1 MKQLGLVLILIFL
14 VGCADSETERDYT
27 FRTELGEYDVE
38 FEAAAEWWNA
48 KDSDPWISF
57 SPKGKSVAKFGDV
70 PSGANGFTWNYK
82 TFSVIHFLWD
92 FKWHAEWYEAEWF
105 CAVARHELGH
115 VLGYPHS
122 NDPDDVMFIP
132 IKISCPP

>member
-1 MKQLGLVLILIFL
+1 MKQLGMVLILIFL
-14 VGCADSETERDYT
+14 VGCADNDRDYT

-38 FEAAAEWWNA
+38 FEAAADWWNA

-57 SPKGKSVAKFGDV
+57 SPNGKSVAKFGDLPTGV
-70 PSGANGFTWNYK
+70 SGKTWKYKKFTVVH
-82 TFSVIHFLWD
+82 FSRD
-92 FKWHAEWYEAEWF
+92 FKWDAVWF

-122 NDPDDVMFIP
+122 NDPDDVMFYLVNGT
-132 IKISCPP
+132 CPP